1 MSSLHQ
7 VVNKNCGVAL
17 YNTDPWTTWRTAFR
31 ETIKLKYYSDVV
43 NNRETNHRLQTWLSV
58 GDAEYGQYSTGGAY
72 DAIEYY
78 ESVDGNLDDLMNSY
92 DWEWIQTYYKAKYA
106 NA

>member
-7 VVNKNCGVAL
+7 VVNKNCGVAI
-17 YNTDPWTTWRTAFR
+17 YNTDAWTTWRTAFR
-31 ETIKLKYYSDVV
+31 EVIKLKYASDIT
-43 NNRETNHRLQTWLSV
+43 NSRETVHRLKTWLTV
-58 GDAEYGQYSTGGAY
+58 GDGEWGESSIKGAS

-78 ESVDGNLDDLMNSY
+78 NSVEGNLDDLMNSY
-92 DWEWIQTYYKAKYA
+92 DWAWIKDYYNAKYG